1 MNKCEKNTTNYVTK
15 YLSLINKRGAVVIL
29 WSYWGRGSR
38 LLSVCWGI
46 RWVLTHFVRVC
57 LKIDFIFLTVFCNFH
72 SFTHCAWTCW
82 KNKVFMKMWKIQQF
96 GPWSIDQKFWT
107 MICNILVFL
116 LSKYFIN
123 LPGWLYYNYGYYC
136 VCLLGWFIKIKE
148 HENVYHVNQK
158 CCTTTFVSESL
169 FHKLQ
174 NKIVNNI
181 EITIKSTQWRP
192 HADHT
197 SHLVVC

>member
-1 MNKCEKNTTNYVTK
+1 MLQNTC
-15 YLSLINKRGAVVIL
+15 LWLIKEVL
-29 WSYWGRGSR
+29 WLFYEAIGGGVAGCC
-38 LLSVCWGI
+38 LYYCWGI
-46 RWVLTHFVRVC
+46 RWVLTHLVRVC

-96 GPWSIDQKFWT
+96 GPWSIDQEFWT
-107 MICNILVFL
+107 MICNILNFL

-148 HENVYHVNQK
+148 YENVYHASCKSKVLHNK
-158 CCTTTFVSESL
+158 NTFVSESL